1 MAVRIEAGR
10 SSRVRQFSSQVA
22 GLIEKMSVSVVPIR
36 APLTMIRPG
45 SKLVYCLVSYV
56 HRILRLRTVLALIS
70 ASGE

>member
-10 SSRVRQFSSQVA
+10 FCRVRQFSSQVA
-22 GLIEKMSVSVVPIR
+22 GLIEKMSDSVVPIR
-36 APLTMIRPG
+36 APLTMIRPD

-56 HRILRLRTVLALIS
+56 HWILSLGTVLVLIS